1 MVNANISL
9 FLLKMFFCCYHLFL
23 FTYWLKMIRSECYW
37 RQYKIK
43 AISKYAAKTRLDS
56 SNSFNV
62 RLLFCDRSQMRMKG
76 FSGANGWTVME
87 GSLGSSE

>member
-1 MVNANISL
+1 M
-9 FLLKMFFCCYHLFL
+9 
-23 FTYWLKMIRSECYW
+23 
-37 RQYKIK
+37 K
-43 AISKYAAKTRLDS
+43 AISKYAVKTRLDS
-56 SNSFNV
+56 SNSFNA